1 MKKIVFISAFLIL
14 GFSVVSAQNVP
25 FEKDHFKQDKQG
37 YKTAVD
43 NLKRGDSFYE
53 EGEFYMKDA
62 VPFYEAAQMF
72 NPNNADL
79 NYKLGVCYFFS
90 HMNHK
95 AVARLKKSLE
105 LNPNVAWDAYYF
117 LGKSYQRNY
126 EWDNA
131 INAYQAFKSGLNG
144 EQTEELKLAD
154 KLINE
159 CNTGIELTGKPA
171 RVWVDNLGSSVNSQ
185 YHEYGIAINADAS
198 VMMFTSRRPGNI
210 GGLIDPITND
220 FFEDI
225 YMSEKTNGTWSH
237 AQNLGPPVNDESH
250 NACLSLSNDGMELF
264 VFKGNERTLGD
275 IYTTNRYKGTWSKPK
290 ELGKHINTKYH
301 ESSASL
307 SPDRRKLYFV
317 SEKPE
322 GYGGRD
328 IYVAVWDSKKK
339 EFGEPTNL
347 GSVINT
353 EYDEEGVFIHPD
365 GKTLYFSSE
374 GHNTMGDFDIFV
386 STWDGSTWSTPINL
400 GFPVNSPDV
409 DVFFLVSANKR
420 FGFFTSE
427 KEGGHG
433 LRDIYQI
440 EFLGEEKQPILNS
453 EDLLIASIAQPKR
466 SLIIEPTVK
475 ITTSKLALV
484 RGVVLDEETKEP
496 IFANMELDDNRT
508 GEVLAEFE
516 SNQSNGKFLISL
528 PSGKN
533 YGIAVKSEGYL
544 FHSENFLIPEG
555 SLYREYDLEIYMKK
569 IEVGKKII
577 LKNIFFESNSSILS
591 PNSKSEIARI
601 AKIMVDNPTLKIEI
615 SGHTDNIGDDNYNQ
629 KLSEK
634 RAKSVVDALIKLG
647 IVSSRLEYKGYGE
660 NDPVAS
666 NLNDEGRS
674 ENRRTEFK
682 VLEK

>member
-1 MKKIVFISAFLIL
+1 MKKIIFISAILFL
-14 GFSVVSAQNVP
+14 GVSSVFAQNIA
-25 FEKDHFKQDKQG
+25 FEKGNFKQNKDG
-37 YKTAVD
+37 YKAAID
-43 NLKRGDSFYE
+43 NLKRGDSFYD

-62 VPFYEAAQMF
+62 IPFYEAAQMF

-90 HMNHK
+90 HLNQK
-95 AVARLKKSLE
+95 AILRLNKAME
-105 LNPNVAWDAYYF
+105 LNANVASDVNYY

-131 INAYQAFKSGLNG
+131 IIAYQAFKLALNN
-144 EQTEELKLAD
+144 EQTEELKLAN
-154 KLINE
+154 KFIQE
-159 CNTGIELTGKPA
+159 CKTGIELTSNPV
-171 RVWVDNLGSSVNSQ
+171 RVWVDNLGTNINTQ

-198 VMMFTSRRPGNI
+198 TMMFTSRRPGNM

-220 FFEDI
+220 YFEDI
-225 YMSEKTNGTWSH
+225 YMSEKNNGVWSP

-275 IYTTNRYKGTWSKPK
+275 IYKTNRYTGTWSKPK
-290 ELGKHINTKYH
+290 ELGKNINTKYH

-317 SEKPE
+317 SENPD

-328 IYVAVWDSKKK
+328 IYVSVWDPKKK
-339 EFGEPTNL
+339 EFGSATNI
-347 GSVINT
+347 GPVINT

-386 STWDGSTWSTPINL
+386 STWDGSNWATPVNI
-400 GFPVNSPDV
+400 GYPINSPDV

-427 KEGGHG
+427 KEGGYG

-440 EFLGEEKQPILNS
+440 EFLGEVKEPVLNS
-453 EDLLIASIAQPKR
+453 EDLLIASIAQPKS
-466 SLIIEPTVK
+466 SLIIEPTVD
-475 ITTSKLALV
+475 ITTAKLALV
-484 RGVVLDEETKEP
+484 RGIVLDEVSKKP
-496 IFANMELDDNRT
+496 LFANMELNDNQT
-508 GEVLAEFE
+508 GEILAEFQ
-516 SNQSNGKFLISL
+516 SNQTSGQFLISL

-577 LKNIFFESNSSILS
+577 LKNIFFESNSSVLS
-591 PNSKSEIARI
+591 PNSKTEIARI
-601 AKIMVDNPTLKIEI
+601 AKIMNENPTLVIEI

-647 IVSSRLEYKGYGE
+647 ISSARLEYKGYGE

-666 NLNDEGRS
+666 NLNEEGRS

-682 VLEK
+682 VLVK